1 MGGPNAIHLSLIFKT
16 NFFGAVRVE
25 PTSRRSADKLLFRSN
40 HRGVNVKSSLVFIE
54 KAELHFLVFKFKTK
68 VGDKD
73 NRNRIA

>member
-16 NFFGAVRVE
+16 NLFVAVRVE

-54 KAELHFLVFKFKTK
+54 KAAALPCFQIQ
-68 VGDKD
+68 
-73 NRNRIA
+73 NQSRR